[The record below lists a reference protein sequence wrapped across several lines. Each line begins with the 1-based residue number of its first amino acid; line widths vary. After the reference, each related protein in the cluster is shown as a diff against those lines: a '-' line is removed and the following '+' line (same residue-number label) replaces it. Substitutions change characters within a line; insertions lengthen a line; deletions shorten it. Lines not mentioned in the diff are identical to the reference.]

1 MSVDE
6 NLVATLSFIVGAV
19 APNEYTGT
27 ELEYAVWNYNILPA
41 VFAESKPE
49 AARYLVQV
57 HWFLPHSVNP
67 AAKRRRICQ
76 ALHDARFTYPSV
88 VNASDKDGQHYV
100 FECEYVDG
108 GV

>member
-1 MSVDE
+1 MTIDE
-6 NLVATLSFIVGAV
+6 VLAATLAPLVPGI
-19 APNEYTGT
+19 APNEYTGQ
-27 ELEYAVWNYNILPA
+27 ELEYAVWNYNILPS
-41 VFAESKPE
+41 VFADSKPE
-49 AARYLVQV
+49 AARYLLQV

-67 AAKRRRICQ
+67 AAKRTQICQ
-76 ALHDARFTYPSV
+76 ALRAAGFTYPGV